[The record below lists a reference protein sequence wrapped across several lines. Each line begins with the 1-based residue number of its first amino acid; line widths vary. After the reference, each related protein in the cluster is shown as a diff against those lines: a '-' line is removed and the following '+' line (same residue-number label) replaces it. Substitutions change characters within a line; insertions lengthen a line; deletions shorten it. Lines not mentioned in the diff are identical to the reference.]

1 MSCNIVTY
9 IPGSQC
15 IGDSLET
22 INNNFDKLET
32 VVCSLST
39 AGFVP
44 VTTDTI
50 APTFNTTTR
59 EFASNVRDLSI
70 TSGKLGNGSVIAD
83 KIGTNAV
90 TTAKLSAGAVTTDKI
105 AENTITYSRLASA
118 QGTIQEQVQPR
129 LAKAWVNFDGF
140 AGVGLLAPAD
150 VRQSFNVSS
159 VTKTASGR
167 WQVNLIN
174 PISLNSPVFASACS
188 PGVVPGEYREEYD
201 HITQGYV
208 YSSTRI
214 DIVNLHLDATAPNFG
229 LPSNDTNIN
238 VIVFGN

>member
-22 INNNFDKLET
+22 INNNFDKLEN

-90 TTAKLSAGAVTTDKI
+90 TTAKLSAGAVTNN
-105 AENTITYSRLASA
+105 ANLYSALANGYGRLTQQKACAS
-118 QGTIQEQVQPR
+118 
-129 LAKAWVNFDGF
+129 L
-140 AGVGLLAPAD
+140 
-150 VRQSFNVSS
+150 
-159 VTKTASGR
+159 
-167 WQVNLIN
+167 
-174 PISLNSPVFASACS
+174 SP
-188 PGVVPGEYREEYD
+188 
-201 HITQGYV
+201 
-208 YSSTRI
+208 
-214 DIVNLHLDATAPNFG
+214 LM
-229 LPSNDTNIN
+229 
-238 VIVFGN
+238 